1 MAQDIRKMLQE
12 DDHLSSEK
20 LEKGHEK
27 RFEARLEKAF
37 PQETKRKDNKWLYLQ
52 IAAVLVVIL
61 SVGFV
66 FLNPGSSNIIEEEPQ
81 VVETPV
87 SGENGEENIETTPV
101 QEEIKKKEEVAVT
114 KEYRLSDVS
123 PEYKKVEDFYLA
135 SLNIEL
141 AKLEVNDE
149 NRELVRSF
157 MSQMSELDKEYQR
170 LNNEI
175 KESGL
180 TESNIQA
187 MINNLQLRLELLSKL
202 KNKINDINKS
212 KLKSYENQQI

>member
-37 PQETKRKDNKWLYLQ
+37 PQEKKGKENKWLYLQ

-66 FLNPGSSNIIEEEPQ
+66 FLNPGSNIIEEEPQ

-87 SGENGEENIETTPV
+87 TEDTVEENPV
-101 QEEIKKKEEVAVT
+101 QEEIKKQEEVPVT

-175 KESGL
+175 KETGL

>member
-1 MAQDIRKMLQE
+1 MAQDIKNLFQN

-20 LEKGHEK
+20 LEKGHQK

-37 PQETKRKDNKWLYLQ
+37 PQETKKKSNKWLYLQ
-52 IAAVLVVIL
+52 IAAILVVL
-61 SVGFV
+61 LTVGFI
-66 FLNPGSSNIIEEEPQ
+66 FLNPRNNQIIETEPQ
-81 VVETPV
+81 IVDTPAPKETVEETPF
-87 SGENGEENIETTPV
+87 
-101 QEEIKKKEEVAVT
+101 QEEIEKQQDVPVT

-141 AKLEVNDE
+141 AKLDVNDE
-149 NRELVRSF
+149 NRELVKSF
-157 MSQMSELDKEYQR
+157 MSQLSELDKEYQR

-175 KESGL
+175 KETGL
-180 TESNIQA
+180 TEGNIEA